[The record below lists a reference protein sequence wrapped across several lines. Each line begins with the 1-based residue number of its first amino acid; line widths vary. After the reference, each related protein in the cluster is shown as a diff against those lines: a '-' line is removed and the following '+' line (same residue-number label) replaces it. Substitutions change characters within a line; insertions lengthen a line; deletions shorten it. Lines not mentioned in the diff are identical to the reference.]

1 VDEADEDVEDD
12 EEEPVSSSEVGVT
25 SLGISIFLKLFF
37 SSDEH
42 V

>member
-1 VDEADEDVEDD
+1 MDEADEEDD
-12 EEEPVSSSEVGVT
+12 EKEPVSSSEVGVT
-25 SLGISIFLKLFF
+25 SLGISIFLKLLF